1 MRRDVFA
8 GGARALVLAMLLVHG
23 RGAAAA
29 TDPGA
34 GQDQGTRRLEL
45 TAKPWTGDFDG
56 ILERRVIRALV
67 PYSRSLYFNDRG
79 RQTGISAE
87 GIRGFEKWLNEKY
100 AKQLGNRPLTLLIIP
115 ATRDRLLPGVVD
127 GIADVAVGNITVT
140 DERRKSVDFI
150 APPDQKPVK
159 KIVVTGPGSPPI
171 PTTVDL
177 AGKTVHART
186 GSSANEGLVALNERF
201 RREGRP
207 TVQIVQVPDALEDE
221 DLLEMVNAGIL
232 EAVVVDDWMAT
243 MWKGALPKIQVNPQA
258 VVRDGDHIGWAVR
271 KGSPKLE
278 AEILAF
284 MKAQGTNKLVQERL
298 QKYARRV
305 RQLKDP
311 TRGTEW
317 KRFEQTFR
325 LFEKYGQK
333 YRFDPLML
341 AAQGYQES
349 QLNQDAVS
357 QVGAIGVMQVMPSTG
372 DELQVG
378 DVRVLESNI
387 HAGAKYMDRLMAKSF
402 PDAKFDDLNRTL
414 FAFASYNAGP
424 GNIQKMR
431 DGAAKKGLDPDV
443 WFNNV
448 ELVTAQKIG
457 SETTTYVR
465 NIYKYYVAYKLLEE
479 SRETAQ
485 RAREQVTPPAGR

>member
-1 MRRDVFA
+1 MRRGVVVA
-8 GGARALVLAMLLVHG
+8 SLAAMV
-23 RGAAAA
+23 AAAVPA
-29 TDPGA
+29 PSALAAPANAAA
-34 GQDQGTRRLEL
+34 GQPQPARQLEIK
-45 TAKPWTGDFDG
+45 ARPWKGDFDG
-56 ILERRVIRALV
+56 ILERRVIRAVL
-67 PYSRSLYFNDRG
+67 PHSRTLYFVDKG
-79 RQTGISAE
+79 RQGGISAE
-87 GIRGFEKWLNEKY
+87 NVRAFEKWLNEKY

-115 ATRDRLLPGVVD
+115 ATRDKLLPTVID
-127 GIADVAVGNITVT
+127 GIADVAIGNITAT
-140 DERRKSVDFI
+140 DERRKSVDFVT
-150 APPDQKPVK
+150 PPDQKLVN
-159 KIVVTGPGSPPI
+159 KIVVTGRDAPAI
-171 PTTVDL
+171 ATTADL
-177 AGKTVHART
+177 SGKTVHARKI
-186 GSSANEGLVALNERF
+186 SSAYEGLTALNEGLAK
-201 RREGRP
+201 EGKP
-207 TVQIVQVPDALEDE
+207 PIHVVLVPDALEDE

-232 EAVVVDDWMAT
+232 DAVVVDDWMAA
-243 MWKGALPKIQVNPQA
+243 MWKGALPRIQVNPQA

-284 MKAQGTNKLVQERL
+284 MKAQGTNELVQQRL
-298 QKYARRV
+298 RKYARRV
-305 RQLKDP
+305 RQLRDP
-311 TRGTEW
+311 TRGEEW
-317 KRFEQTFR
+317 KRFEQTYR

-357 QVGAIGVMQVMPSTG
+357 QVGAIGVMQVMPATG
-372 DELQVG
+372 KELQVG
-378 DVRVLESNI
+378 DVRILESNI
-387 HAGAKYMDRLMAKSF
+387 HAGAKYMDRLMAKAF

-443 WFNNV
+443 WFDNV

-457 SETTTYVR
+457 AETTTYVR

-485 RAREQVTPPAGR
+485 RARDQVTPPAGR